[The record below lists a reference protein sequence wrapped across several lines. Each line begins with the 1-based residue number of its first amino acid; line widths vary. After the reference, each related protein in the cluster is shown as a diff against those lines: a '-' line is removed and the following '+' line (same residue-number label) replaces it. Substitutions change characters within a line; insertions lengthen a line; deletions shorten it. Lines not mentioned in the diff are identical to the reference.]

1 MEDYKEVQL
10 KKGRRKQGYCYRLY
24 KRFTF
29 LRGLCIDETSK
40 FKVKVCYGLET
51 TGSGC
56 SLTS

>member
-29 LRGLCIDETSK
+29 LRELCIDE
-40 FKVKVCYGLET
+40 
-51 TGSGC
+51 
-56 SLTS
+56 